1 MALIMIYENI
11 GQISKKVYRVLSC
24 GVYSLIYNYVC
35 INYLSCQP
43 KTLSSISSNEH
54 FKVKVSIY

>member
-24 GVYSLIYNYVC
+24 VVYSLIYNYVC

-43 KTLSSISSNEH
+43 KTLSSI
-54 FKVKVSIY
+54 